1 MAVVAVL
8 VAVAAAVVAAA
19 AVVVGQRE
27 GEHPLPMPVTAW
39 GRDEI
44 HLVVPP
50 SSRSANKVKTC
61 RSK

>member
-8 VAVAAAVVAAA
+8 AAVAVAVVAAAVV
-19 AVVVGQRE
+19 VEQRK
-27 GEHPLPMPVTAW
+27 GEHPVPMPVTAW
-39 GRDEI
+39 SRDEI

-61 RSK
+61 CSK